1 MTSLG
6 IVYMDF
12 IPTGLKIKGKS
23 ITMKVTREI
32 DNKFNCA
39 QAYFQII
46 LVMYRALYSHIRPFK
61 V

>member
-1 MTSLG
+1 
-6 IVYMDF
+6 MDF